1 MARNI
6 KRKTNLASCDN
17 VFVNGAVVSISNH
30 KQCAF
35 DSFLRYVLFPG

>member
-1 MARNI
+1 MAAI
-6 KRKTNLASCDN
+6 VKSKTN
-17 VFVNGAVVSISNH
+17 FVKGTVISISNH